1 MPRAIVYASRNP
13 ADEHFKALVA
23 DAPNP
28 SSPAQ
33 LRQLRAEAVR
43 GQSPTGRTPPLVGAP
58 QEGDQQ

>member
-1 MPRAIVYASRNP
+1 MPRAIVYSSRNP

-33 LRQLRAEAVR
+33 LRAEAVR
-43 GQSPTGRTPPLVGAP
+43 GQSPTGRTPLLIRAP
-58 QEGDQQ
+58 QEGHQQ